1 MKISGLGVMAVLRDE
16 AATLRPWLR
25 VLEELEVSYCG
36 SIVYSF
42 VENDS
47 LDDTPAILQAWLRQR
62 PGCLI
67 SERLGR
73 PSLRQGRSV
82 NRTIALASARNL
94 ALERLLQHPVEWVA
108 VVDGGLELS
117 AGHLLRMILQLFR
130 QPTIAMVAASAIQ
143 NVPDV
148 AGQHAFS
155 HYDSWALLD
164 RQGRGGITFAANPL
178 WDPIDRGRWQQGL
191 PVAVSSAFGGLAV
204 VRRTAIEATSARW
217 HGAHGCEH
225 WSFCS
230 QLQAFGPVLVD
241 PKVQPFM
248 RHQHPPRWSEGY
260 AHKVRQSLL
269 KVADECAVSVFR
281 QSAS

>member
-16 AATLRPWLR
+16 AETLRPWLR
-25 VLEELEVSYCG
+25 VLDELEVEHCG

-47 LDDTPAILQAWLRQR
+47 LDGTPAILQAWLRQR
-62 PGCLI
+62 RGCLI
-67 SERLGR
+67 SESLGR
-73 PSLRQGRSV
+73 PSLRQGCSV
-82 NRTIALASARNL
+82 NRTTAMASARNL
-94 ALERLLQHPVEWVA
+94 ALERLLQHPVEWIA

-117 AGHLLRMILQLFR
+117 SGHLWRLILQLFR
-130 QPTIAMVAASAIQ
+130 HPKIAMVAGSAIQ

-178 WDPIDRGRWQQGL
+178 WDPTDRGRWQQGL
-191 PVAVSSAFGGLAV
+191 PVAVNSAFGGLAV

-217 HGAHGCEH
+217 HGSHGCEH

-241 PKVQPFM
+241 PKVKPFI
-248 RHQHPPRWSEGY
+248 RHQDPPCWSEGY
-260 AHKVRQSLL
+260 AHKVRCSLL
-269 KVADECAVSVFR
+269 KVAEECAVRTSF